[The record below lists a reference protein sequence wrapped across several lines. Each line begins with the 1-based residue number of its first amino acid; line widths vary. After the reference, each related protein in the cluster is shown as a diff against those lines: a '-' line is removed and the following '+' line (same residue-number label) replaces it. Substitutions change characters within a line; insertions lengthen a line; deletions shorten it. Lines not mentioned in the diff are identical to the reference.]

1 MSTFFDAKK
10 RNACF
15 VDEIDGCEA
24 IENGG
29 CAESTKQEANLAH
42 DAPSYFTT
50 DLKEAP
56 KAEAPNSG

>member
-29 CAESTKQEANLAH
+29 CAESTKQEANLTH
-42 DAPSYFTT
+42 DAPSYSTT

-56 KAEAPNSG
+56 KAEETKSG